1 MMGLEPKAMV
11 EMLKAQGIDAKELK
25 AEGVF
30 IKMGKKTLE
39 ISHPQITVIRMNGAV
54 SYTINCSETDE
65 NEV

>member
-25 AEGVF
+25 ADRVL
-30 IKMGKKTLE
+30 IQMGKKTLE
-39 ISHPQITVIRMNGAV
+39 LSHPQITVIRMNGAV

-65 NEV
+65 NGV